1 MWSIVRRFAV
11 IALGVVASWL
21 LVVLIL
27 NLTVYSPAR
36 SVQLYLSALEE
47 GRFGEAAGIAGMSSV
62 PAVLPEPS
70 GSLSEPEVVGTRT
83 LASGK
88 VVVLAEYVLQG
99 DTESSY
105 FTLEPAGD
113 VLGLFNTWTFST
125 KPTATLVYSII
136 GDERIDVNDVR
147 LSTRALGV
155 RPQSTVLVPGVYEA
169 SLTTPWVAASSTV
182 ARVTQ
187 PEAEYPLR
195 LRVAPTNELIDTA
208 TTAIERY
215 LEGCVAQEIL
225 QPIECPFGI
234 TISDRVVGVPAWTV
248 LDFPV
253 VSVTLGADRES
264 WDVLAIGGVVEVTV
278 SVQSL
283 FDGSISEYSEIVSFL
298 VEGSLQGT
306 LIDEP
311 VLTL

>member
-21 LVVLIL
+21 LVVLVL

-47 GRFGEAAGIAGMSSV
+47 GRFGEAAGIAGMSRV
-62 PAVLPEPS
+62 PSVLPEPS
-70 GSLSEPEVVGTRT
+70 GSLSDPRVVGTRT
-83 LASGK
+83 LASGN

-105 FTLEPAGD
+105 FTLKPEQD
-113 VLGLFNTWTFST
+113 VLGLFNTWTFSSD
-125 KPTATLVYSII
+125 PTAQLVYSVI
-136 GDERIDVNDVR
+136 GDERVDVNDVR
-147 LSTRALGV
+147 LELSTLGV
-155 RPQSTVLVPGVYEA
+155 PASTPVLVPGVYEA
-169 SLTTPWVAASSTV
+169 SLTTPWVAAPVTL

-187 PEAEYPLR
+187 TDVEYPLR
-195 LRVAPTNELIDTA
+195 LRAAPTNELKDTA
-208 TTAIERY
+208 TTAIESY

-225 QPIECPFGI
+225 QPVECPFGI
-234 TISDRVVGVPAWTV
+234 SISDRVVGVPSWTV
-248 LDFPV
+248 LDYPV

-283 FDGSISEYSEIVSFL
+283 FDGTISEYSEIVSFL
-298 VEGSLQGT
+298 VEGSIQGT
-306 LIDEP
+306 LLDEP

>member
-1 MWSIVRRFAV
+1 
-11 IALGVVASWL
+11 
-21 LVVLIL
+21 
-27 NLTVYSPAR
+27 
-36 SVQLYLSALEE
+36 
-47 GRFGEAAGIAGMSSV
+47 
-62 PAVLPEPS
+62 
-70 GSLSEPEVVGTRT
+70 
-83 LASGK
+83 
-88 VVVLAEYVLQG
+88 
-99 DTESSY
+99 
-105 FTLEPAGD
+105 LEPAGD

-125 KPTATLVYSII
+125 KPTAALVYSVI

-155 RPQSTVLVPGVYEA
+155 SPRSTVLVPGVYEA
-169 SLTTPWVAASSTV
+169 SLNTPWVTGPPTL

-187 PEAEYPLR
+187 TDAEYPLR
-195 LRVAPTNELIDTA
+195 VRVAPTNELKDTA

-234 TISDRVVGVPAWTV
+234 SISDRVVGVPTWTV
-248 LDFPV
+248 LDYPV
-253 VSVTLGADRES
+253 VSVTLGTDRES

>member
-21 LVVLIL
+21 LVVLVL

-36 SVQLYLSALEE
+36 SVELYLIALEE
-47 GRFGEAAGIAGMSSV
+47 GRFGEAAGIAGMSRV

-70 GSLSEPEVVGTRT
+70 GSLSEPEIVGTRT
-83 LASGK
+83 LASGN
-88 VVVLAEYVLQG
+88 VVVLAEYVLSG
-99 DTESSY
+99 ETKSSY

-113 VLGLFNTWTFST
+113 VLRLFST
-125 KPTATLVYSII
+125 WSFSTAPTAELVYSII
-136 GDERIDVNDVR
+136 GDERIDVNGVR
-147 LSTRALGV
+147 LDMNTLGV
-155 RPQSTVLVPGVYEA
+155 PATSSVLVPGIYEA
-169 SLTTPWVAASSTV
+169 SLSTPWVSAPPTLAS
-182 ARVTQ
+182 VTQ
-187 PEAEYPLR
+187 TDAEYPLR
-195 LRVAPTNELIDTA
+195 LRVQPTNELKDTA

-225 QPIECPFGI
+225 QPVECPFGI

-248 LDFPV
+248 LDYPV

-278 SVQSL
+278 AVQSL

-298 VEGSLQGT
+298 VEGSIQGT
-306 LIDEP
+306 SLDEP